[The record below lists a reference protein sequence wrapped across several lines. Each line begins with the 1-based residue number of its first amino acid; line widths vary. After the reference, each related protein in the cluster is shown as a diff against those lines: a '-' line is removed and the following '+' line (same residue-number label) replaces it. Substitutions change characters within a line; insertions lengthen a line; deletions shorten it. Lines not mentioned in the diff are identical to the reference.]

1 MKGQKTVQGFW
12 LSEWAKDQGVLTMLG
27 LFGKL
32 GGFIRDGVLD
42 TPAGPIF
49 DLADYQKALSAAALD
64 SKEGKVYL
72 KINPS

>member
-1 MKGQKTVQGFW
+1 LRVTSRGLGDVYKRQ
-12 LSEWAKDQGVLTMLG
+12 TMLG
-27 LFGKL
+27 LFSKL

-49 DLADYQKALSAAALD
+49 DLVDYQKALSAAASD